1 MRESG
6 SAVGIVSSHK
16 REQAQSWSI
25 PRLRPNGPPINRQLF
40 LALRYA
46 AAALRQAAQVSR
58 FETQICNTI
67 RQTHGLFFCGEAT
80 VENLS

>member
-25 PRLRPNGPPINRQLF
+25 PRLRPND
-40 LALRYA
+40 
-46 AAALRQAAQVSR
+46 
-58 FETQICNTI
+58 
-67 RQTHGLFFCGEAT
+67 
-80 VENLS
+80 

>member
-58 FETQICNTI
+58 FETQICNTT
-67 RQTHGLFFCGEAT
+67 RQTHRPLLLRRGDR
-80 VENLS
+80 